1 MFELI
6 FLLVFVATLL
16 VTGMTMMTVFVAM
29 VIAFIVMTLLGMIG
43 VMLKLLPWILVIA
56 LGVWFFRNFVYSP
69 RQKY

>member
-16 VTGMTMMTVFVAM
+16 VTGMTMMTVFAAT

-43 VMLKLLPWILVIA
+43 VMLKLLPWIVVIA
-56 LGVWFFRNFVYSP
+56 LGVWFFKSFVYNP

>member
-16 VTGMTMMTVFVAM
+16 VTGMTMMTVFVAT

-56 LGVWFFRNFVYSP
+56 IGVWFFKSYVYSP
-69 RQKY
+69 R

>member
-1 MFELI
+1 MFEFI

-16 VTGMTMMTVFVAM
+16 VTGMTMMTVFAAM

-56 LGVWFFRNFVYSP
+56 FGVWFFRNFVYSP